1 MSDRDAI
8 VCQRCG
14 YPPHRHSGG
23 TPNTCPIV
31 ATYLPPS
38 GDHLPASVAGDDAIT
53 EADREAVK
61 AFAQEPY
68 VVGYLTNTKLEGDWR
83 GALASAFARHRATHA
98 AEVERLR
105 EALVRA
111 ASRFEIAAD
120 NAKERAPV
128 FRKWA
133 QEARQALEASR

>member
-1 MSDRDAI
+1 MSERDAI
-8 VCQRCG
+8 VA
-14 YPPHRHSGG
+14 
-23 TPNTCPIV
+23 V
-31 ATYLPPS
+31 
-38 GDHLPASVAGDDAIT
+38 T
-53 EADREAVK
+53 EADREA
-61 AFAQEPY
+61 AER
-68 VVGYLTNTKLEGDWR
+68 LEETEWPGNH
-83 GALASAFARHRATHA
+83 GAWSHIVAEHFARHRATHA